1 MNIKQLEA
9 FLLVAELRN
18 FTKTAGQLG
27 MSQPA
32 VSFQIKALEEELG
45 VTLLERNEK
54 KVLLTE
60 AGRLLYPEIK
70 QMVRHY
76 RKIRAMVNEL
86 QGLKSGHLMLGA
98 TSMPAECL
106 LPIFIGGFREQ
117 YPGVRVSLQVGNS
130 AAVARWLQDREID
143 IGVLGAAMGGESIE
157 YHPWLEDELIFIV
170 PSWHPWAGNNIS
182 LEELTR
188 ESLIIREAGSG
199 TRQALEAKL
208 AEHNINVE
216 HFPSILELGSSQSM
230 VQAVRAGLGIAAVSR
245 RAAHDALEA
254 SKVARV
260 IIPGMQIRYYLY
272 LAWPRQVSNGLS
284 AAIFK
289 SFLMDRELCR
299 RLLGETG

>member
-18 FTKTAGQLG
+18 FTKTAAQLG

-70 QMVRHY
+70 QVVRHY

-98 TSMPAECL
+98 TSMPAEYL

-130 AAVARWLQDREID
+130 TTVARWLRDREID
-143 IGVLGAAMGGESIE
+143 LGVLGTAAGGEGIE

-170 PSWHPWAGNNIS
+170 PSWHPWAGGNIS
-182 LEELTR
+182 LEELVR
-188 ESLIIREAGSG
+188 EPLIIRESGSG

-208 AEHNINVE
+208 AEHNVTVE
-216 HFPSILELGSSQSM
+216 HFPGILELGSNQSM
-230 VQAVRAGLGIAAVSR
+230 VRAVQAGLGIAAVSSR
-245 RAAHDALEA
+245 MVHESLATG
-254 SKVARV
+254 KVARV
-260 IIPGMQIRYYLY
+260 IIPELQIRYHLY
-272 LAWPRQVSNGLS
+272 VAWPHQVSNGLS
-284 AAIFK
+284 ATIFK
-289 SFLMDRELCR
+289 SFLTDRELCN
-299 RLLGETG
+299 RLLGNKG

>member
-18 FTKTAGQLG
+18 FTKAAGQLG

-130 AAVARWLQDREID
+130 TIVARWLQDREID
-143 IGVLGAAMGGESIE
+143 IGVLGTAVGGDGIE
-157 YHPWLEDELIFIV
+157 YHSWLEDELIFIV

-182 LEELTR
+182 LEELTH
-188 ESLIIREAGSG
+188 EPLIIREVGSG

-208 AEHNINVE
+208 AEHNITVE

-254 SKVARV
+254 GKVAQV
-260 IIPGMQIRYYLY
+260 IIPELQIRYYLY
-272 LAWPRQVSNGLS
+272 LAWPRQVSNGLTAS
-284 AAIFK
+284 IFK

-299 RLLGETG
+299 RLLGKTG

>member
-18 FTKTAGQLG
+18 FTRTAGQLG

-86 QGLKSGHLMLGA
+86 QDLKSGHLLLGA
-98 TSMPAECL
+98 TGMPAECL

-117 YPGVRVSLQVGNS
+117 YPGFRISMQVGNS

-143 IGVLGAAMGGESIE
+143 LGILGTATGGEDIE

-170 PSWHPWAGNNIS
+170 PYWHPWAGNSIS

-188 ESLIIREAGSG
+188 EPLIIRETGSG

-216 HFPSILELGSSQSM
+216 HFPGLLELGSNQSV

-245 RAAHDALEA
+245 RAARDALKTG
-254 SKVARV
+254 KVARV
-260 IIPGMQIRYYLY
+260 NIPGLQIRCCLY
-272 LAWPRQVSNGLS
+272 LAWPRQVSNGPS
-284 AAIFK
+284 TAIFR

-299 RLLGETG
+299 RLLGEAD